1 MATEKDIVLIYFED
15 QPMAFARIEDITGDV
30 KPGWYVVK
38 LLFLQTPLEVTHWI
52 LRDSYIDGA
61 EFTMNGKKMRLEKIV
76 CPEEATVVA
85 LEDEK
90 KSLNKTEK
98 KNSKTKREDG
108 GQVISLSDR
117 FKK

>member
-1 MATEKDIVLIYFED
+1 MATEKDIVLIYLED
-15 QPMAFARIEDITGDV
+15 QPMAFARIEDITADV

-38 LLFLQTPLEVTHWI
+38 LLFLQIPMDVTHWI

-61 EFTMNGKKMRLEKIV
+61 EFTMNGKKMRLEKVV
-76 CPEEATVVA
+76 CPEEAIVVP
-85 LEDEK
+85 LDEEK
-90 KSLNKTEK
+90 KPAKKTAKKQEKTEGK
-98 KNSKTKREDG
+98 DG

>member
-1 MATEKDIVLIYFED
+1 MATEKDIVLIYLED
-15 QPMAFARIEDITGDV
+15 QPMAFARIEDITADV

-38 LLFLQTPLEVTHWI
+38 LLFLQIPMDVTHWI

-61 EFTMNGKKMRLEKIV
+61 EFTMNGKKMRLEKVV

-85 LEDEK
+85 LDEEK
-90 KSLNKTEK
+90 KPAKKPEK
-98 KNSKTKREDG
+98 KKEKTGGEDG

>member
-15 QPMAFARIEDITGDV
+15 QPMAFARIEDITADV

-38 LLFLQTPLEVTHWI
+38 LLFLQIPVDVVHWI

-61 EFTMNGKKMRLEKIV
+61 EFTMNGKKMRLEKVV
-76 CPEEATVVA
+76 CPEEADVVE
-85 LEDEK
+85 LDDEK
-90 KSLNKTEK
+90 KTSTKAEK
-98 KNSKTKREDG
+98 KNIKPKDGDG